1 MPLKD
6 ERCAFLRKELS
17 KLNAALTWEE
27 INEIGTM
34 LGGYS
39 IADLAILRDQAS
51 KIPKRKLEA
60 AKFVTQ
66 SALPMMCP
74 IKGNCSK
81 WHPCHAEAPG
91 AVKLD
96 DQDTF
101 DSLDKCLPPITFQDV
116 LSVIPELLKSVDPY
130 SLDKYVQFAKEKN
143 KKIYEPYAKKKAEN
157 SNQPRQPPA
166 QPRKKESPISDI
178 FALLQ

>member
-27 INEIGTM
+27 IDEIGAM

-39 IADLAILRDQAS
+39 IADLTILRDQAS

-66 SALPMMCP
+66 TALPMMCP

-81 WHPCHAEAPG
+81 WHPCHSKAPG
-91 AVKLD
+91 AVELV
-96 DQDTF
+96 DQDT
-101 DSLDKCLPPITFQDV
+101 LDKCLPPITFQDV

-157 SNQPRQPPA
+157 TNQPRLPPA
-166 QPRKKESPISDI
+166 QPRKKESPIADI
-178 FALLQ
+178 VALL